1 MKSTCQKLNVLLI
14 ATRGVTDVDMLFTL
28 NPVIVKGNYLSRQP
42 TSYAVVVQI
51 KRFGTVHFLW
61 GRGGLVGFDG

>member
-42 TSYAVVVQI
+42 TSYAVVVQT
-51 KRFGTVHFLW
+51 KRFFVC
-61 GRGGLVGFDG
+61 LVFFVFVCLFFFF